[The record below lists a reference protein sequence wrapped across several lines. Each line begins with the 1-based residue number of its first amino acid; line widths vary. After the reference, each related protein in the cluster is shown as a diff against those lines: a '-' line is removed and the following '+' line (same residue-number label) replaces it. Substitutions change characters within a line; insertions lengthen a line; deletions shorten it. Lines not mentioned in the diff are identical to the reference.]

1 MSADLDH
8 VLDLFLMR
16 EFTPVRFYPTR
27 PVLSILRKK
36 QLLSNARSLTR
47 AKPSDYDRT
56 RCYLPPWQGSDLH
69 SNRDVEQSPCLSRRR
84 RTRLM
89 DRVGATIGLIME
101 DANQSNLQL
110 LFLLA
115 LFVSAPLLLVDMT
128 LLFFALQQQL
138 LDLSRG
144 NAKWLE
150 YECTNGIIATLKCL

>member
-1 MSADLDH
+1 
-8 VLDLFLMR
+8 
-16 EFTPVRFYPTR
+16 
-27 PVLSILRKK
+27 
-36 QLLSNARSLTR
+36 
-47 AKPSDYDRT
+47 
-56 RCYLPPWQGSDLH
+56 
-69 SNRDVEQSPCLSRRR
+69 
-84 RTRLM
+84 M

-115 LFVSAPLLLVDMT
+115 LFVGAPLLLVDMT

-138 LDLSRG
+138 LDLFRG